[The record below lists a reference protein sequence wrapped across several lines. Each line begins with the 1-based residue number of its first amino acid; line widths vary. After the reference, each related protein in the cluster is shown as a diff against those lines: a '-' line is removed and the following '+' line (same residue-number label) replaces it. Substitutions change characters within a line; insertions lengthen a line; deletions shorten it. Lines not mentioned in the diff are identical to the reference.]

1 MDRQHH
7 SDTAVEEAWS
17 ENQADSA
24 LQVQELSAELHD
36 REELIQALTAQLEQ
50 AVEQLDR
57 IHREGGDRG
66 GRTGSSSGGVTGDF
80 VEEQRFVNDRL
91 SQWLDGWDQQQPFD
105 ILARIEQRIEDLVAR
120 GISATPAAGFGGFE
134 APAEV
139 KEPEDSAAAWEE
151 AKKKLLGDMSFGE
164 PAAAPLAAPVPA
176 QPQPPASLAE
186 IDYPTPIDVD
196 TAEHVVLVDAVET
209 RDRYI
214 AYLTQRLRALEMQ
227 GPTNWDAM
235 NNAPEE
241 LRVRLQQLE
250 ASYLEHLRREECDM
264 ALERARLAREQNR
277 LKQDRHKMEL
287 QARKLG
293 FTSDEFK
300 LPPAGGGGGEAA
312 EGDDRSWRKMFGRK
326 K

>member
-1 MDRQHH
+1 M
-7 SDTAVEEAWS
+7 
-17 ENQADSA
+17 
-24 LQVQELSAELHD
+24 QELSAELQD
-36 REELIQALTAQLEQ
+36 KEDLIHALTAQLEQ
-50 AVEQLDR
+50 AVDQLDR

-66 GRTGSSSGGVTGDF
+66 GRAASSSGGIAGDF

-91 SQWLDGWDQQQPFD
+91 SQWLDGWDQHQPFD
-105 ILARIEQRIEDLVAR
+105 ILARIEQRIEDIVQR
-120 GISATPAAGFGGFE
+120 GISAAPAASFSGFD
-134 APAEV
+134 APADV
-139 KEPEDSAAAWEE
+139 KEPEDSSAAWEE
-151 AKKKLLGDMSFGE
+151 AKRKLLGDMSFGDA
-164 PAAAPLAAPVPA
+164 AAAPAVSPA
-176 QPQPPASLAE
+176 QPQPPASLND
-186 IDYPTPIDVD
+186 IDYPTPVDVD

-241 LRVRLQQLE
+241 LRARLQQLE
-250 ASYLEHLRREECDM
+250 ADYREHLRREECDM

-293 FTSDEFK
+293 FASDEFK
-300 LPPAGGGGGEAA
+300 LPPAAGESEGGE
-312 EGDDRSWRKMFGRK
+312 DRSWRKMFGRK

>member
-1 MDRQHH
+1 MDRQHQ
-7 SDTAVEEAWS
+7 SDSAVEDAWNDDPEAGV
-17 ENQADSA
+17 
-24 LQVQELSAELHD
+24 QVAELTAELQD
-36 REELIQALTAQLEQ
+36 KEELIHALTAQLEQ

-66 GRTGSSSGGVTGDF
+66 GRSIAGSGGVAGDF

-91 SQWLDGWDQQQPFD
+91 TQWLDGWDQQQPFD
-105 ILARIEQRIEDLVAR
+105 VWNRIEQRIEEIVQR
-120 GISATPAAGFGGFE
+120 GLSAAPSVGFGSFE
-134 APAEV
+134 SPAPEV

-151 AKKKLLGDMSFGE
+151 AKRKLLGDMSFGE
-164 PAAAPLAAPVPA
+164 PAPAPVAAPA
-176 QPQPPASLAE
+176 QPEPPPCLGDIS
-186 IDYPTPIDVD
+186 YPEPIDVD
-196 TAEHVVLVDAVET
+196 TAEHVMLVDAVEV

-214 AYLTQRLRALEMQ
+214 AYLTQRLRALEMR
-227 GPTNWDAM
+227 GPTNWEAM

-241 LRVRLQQLE
+241 LRGRLQQLE
-250 ASYLEHLRREECDM
+250 ADYREHLRREECDM

-300 LPPAGGGGGEAA
+300 LPPASNEA

>member
-7 SDTAVEEAWS
+7 SSTAAEAAWTDGPA
-17 ENQADSA
+17 EAGLA
-24 LQVQELSAELHD
+24 VAELTAELQD

-57 IHREGGDRG
+57 IEREGGRG
-66 GRTGSSSGGVTGDF
+66 GRASAGASGSGAVGGEF
-80 VEEQRFVNDRL
+80 VEEQRYVNDRL
-91 SQWLDGWDQQQPFD
+91 NQWMDHWEQQQPFEMW
-105 ILARIEQRIEDLVAR
+105 ARLEQRIEELAQR
-120 GISATPAAGFGGFE
+120 GISASPAAGFDRFDM
-134 APAEV
+134 PACTV
-139 KEPEDSAAAWEE
+139 QEPEDSAAAWEE
-151 AKKKLLGDMSFGE
+151 AKRKLLGDMAFGE
-164 PAAAPLAAPVPA
+164 PAAESTAAAAAPPE
-176 QPQPPASLAE
+176 PPAGLGDIRYPDPVD
-186 IDYPTPIDVD
+186 IDN
-196 TAEHVVLVDAVET
+196 AEHIVLVDAVEV

-227 GPTNWDAM
+227 GPANWEQL
-235 NNAPEE
+235 NHAPDE
-241 LRVRLQQLE
+241 LRARLQQLE
-250 ASYLEHLRREECDM
+250 ADYREHLRREECDM

-300 LPPAGGGGGEAA
+300 LPPAAGDA

>member
-17 ENQADSA
+17 EDQADSG
-24 LQVQELSAELHD
+24 LHVQELSAELQEKD
-36 REELIQALTAQLEQ
+36 DLIHALTAQLEQ

-80 VEEQRFVNDRL
+80 VEEQRFINDRV

-105 ILARIEQRIEDLVAR
+105 ILARIEQRIEDIVAR
-120 GISATPAAGFGGFE
+120 GISAAPAAGFSGFDSP
-134 APAEV
+134 AAEV

-151 AKKKLLGDMSFGE
+151 AKKKLLGDMAFGE
-164 PAAAPLAAPVPA
+164 PAAVPAPVPS
-176 QPQPPASLAE
+176 QPQPPASLAD

-196 TAEHVVLVDAVET
+196 TAEHVVLVDGVET

-250 ASYLEHLRREECDM
+250 ADYREHLRREECDM

-287 QARKLG
+287 QARKMG
-293 FTSDEFK
+293 FLSDEFK
-300 LPPAGGGGGEAA
+300 LPPAGGGEAPA
-312 EGDDRSWRKMFGRK
+312 DNEDRSWRKMFGRK

>member
-1 MDRQHH
+1 MDRHHH
-7 SDTAVEEAWS
+7 SDSAVEDAWS
-17 ENQADSA
+17 EHQDEVGVHVA
-24 LQVQELSAELHD
+24 ELSAELQD
-36 REELIQALTAQLEQ
+36 KEDLIQALTAQLEQ

-57 IHREGGDRG
+57 IHREGGDRA
-66 GRTGSSSGGVTGDF
+66 GRTTSASAGVAGDF
-80 VEEQRFVNDRL
+80 VEEQRYVNDRV
-91 SQWLDGWDQQQPFD
+91 SQWLDQWDQQQPFD
-105 ILARIEQRIEDLVAR
+105 LWARIEQRIEDIVQRGVA
-120 GISATPAAGFGGFE
+120 A
-134 APAEV
+134 APASSFGFDSPAVEV
-139 KEPEDSAAAWEE
+139 KEPADPGAAWEE
-151 AKKKLLGDMSFGE
+151 AKRKLLGDMSFGG
-164 PAAAPLAAPVPA
+164 PAAPVAAVAPL
-176 QPQPPASLAE
+176 PEPPASPGD
-186 IDYPTPIDVD
+186 ISYPAPIDVD
-196 TAEHVVLVDAVET
+196 TAEHIELVDAVET

-241 LRVRLQQLE
+241 LRERLQQLE
-250 ASYLEHLRREECDM
+250 ADYREHLRREECDM

-300 LPPAGGGGGEAA
+300 LPPAAGEA

>member
-7 SDTAVEEAWS
+7 ADTAVEEAWS

-24 LQVQELSAELHD
+24 LHVQELSAELQD
-36 REELIQALTAQLEQ
+36 KDDLIHALTAQLEQ
-50 AVEQLDR
+50 AVDQLDR

-66 GRTGSSSGGVTGDF
+66 GRASSSSGGVTGDF

-91 SQWLDGWDQQQPFD
+91 TQWLDGWDQQQPFD

-120 GISATPAAGFGGFE
+120 GISAAPAAGFAGFD
-134 APAEV
+134 APAAEV

-151 AKKKLLGDMSFGE
+151 AKRKLLGDMSFGE
-164 PAAAPLAAPVPA
+164 PAAAPAPVPS
-176 QPQPPASLAE
+176 QPQPPASLGD
-186 IDYPTPIDVD
+186 IDYPKPIDVD

-250 ASYLEHLRREECDM
+250 ANYLEHLRREECDM

-300 LPPAGGGGGEAA
+300 LPPAGGGEAA

>member
-1 MDRQHH
+1 MDRQHQ
-7 SDTAVEEAWS
+7 SDTATEAWS
-17 ENQADSA
+17 ESQAEA
-24 LQVQELSAELHD
+24 GVAVAELTAELQD
-36 REELIQALTAQLEQ
+36 KEELIHALTAQLEQ
-50 AVEQLDR
+50 AVDQLDR
-57 IHREGGDRG
+57 IEREGGSRG
-66 GRTGSSSGGVTGDF
+66 GRSNSGGSGGIGGDF

-91 SQWLDGWDQQQPFD
+91 SQWLDVWDQQQPLD
-105 ILARIEQRIEDLVAR
+105 MWARIEQRIEEIVQR
-120 GISATPAAGFGGFE
+120 GVTAIPTAGFGGFD
-134 APAEV
+134 APAANV
-139 KEPEDSAAAWEE
+139 QEPEDSAAAWEE
-151 AKKKLLGDMSFGE
+151 AKRKLLGDMSFGDA
-164 PAAAPLAAPVPA
+164 AAAPAPVAPKL
-176 QPQPPASLAE
+176 PEPPASLGD
-186 IDYPTPIDVD
+186 ISYPAPIDID
-196 TAEHVVLVDAVET
+196 NAEHVVLIDAVEV

-227 GPTNWDAM
+227 GPTNWEVM

-250 ASYLEHLRREECDM
+250 NDYREHLRREECDM

-277 LKQDRHKMEL
+277 VKQDRHKMEL

-300 LPPAGGGGGEAA
+300 LPPAPGEA

>member
-17 ENQADSA
+17 EGQEEAG
-24 LQVQELSAELHD
+24 LQVAELSAELQEKED
-36 REELIQALTAQLEQ
+36 LIHALTAQLEQ
-50 AVEQLDR
+50 AVDQLDR

-66 GRTGSSSGGVTGDF
+66 GRTQPGSGGVAGDF

-91 SQWLDGWDQQQPFD
+91 SQWLDTWDQQQPFD
-105 ILARIEQRIEDLVAR
+105 LLARIEQRIEDIVQRGVA
-120 GISATPAAGFGGFE
+120 AAPAAGFGGFE
-134 APAEV
+134 MPAGDV
-139 KEPEDSAAAWEE
+139 KEPEDSGAAWEE
-151 AKKKLLGDMSFGE
+151 AKRKLLGDMSFGE
-164 PAAAPLAAPVPA
+164 PAAAPVAPTAPV
-176 QPQPPASLAE
+176 QPQPPASLCE
-186 IDYPTPIDVD
+186 IDYPSPVDVD

-235 NNAPEE
+235 NNAPDE
-241 LRVRLQQLE
+241 LRERLQQLE
-250 ASYLEHLRREECDM
+250 KNYLEHLRREECDM

-300 LPPAGGGGGEAA
+300 LPPATGES